1 MDPCIKA
8 GLNSSFVKLVQM
20 IKQKMKRVL
29 IVQIQFLN
37 LSLVELDLGKVKVN
51 SGLRVVQ
58 TQVIFFNQCRK
69 EADPI

>member
-51 SGLRVVQ
+51 SGLRVIQ

>member
-69 EADPI
+69 ETDPI

>member
-1 MDPCIKA
+1 
-8 GLNSSFVKLVQM
+8 M

-58 TQVIFFNQCRK
+58 TQVIFSTNVDAILIVFESIFRNLIL
-69 EADPI
+69 ESF